1 MKGVF
6 DEVNHASS
14 LNIRKFVVSTDLL
27 NMGNIHNKSS
37 LFDDNKR
44 TSKVNKIH
52 PRFYHRLDILFI
64 VSKVRRFI
72 SKV

>member
-14 LNIRKFVVSTDLL
+14 LNIRKFVVSADLL
-27 NMGNIHNKSS
+27 NMGNIHKESS

-44 TSKVNKIH
+44 TLKVKKIH